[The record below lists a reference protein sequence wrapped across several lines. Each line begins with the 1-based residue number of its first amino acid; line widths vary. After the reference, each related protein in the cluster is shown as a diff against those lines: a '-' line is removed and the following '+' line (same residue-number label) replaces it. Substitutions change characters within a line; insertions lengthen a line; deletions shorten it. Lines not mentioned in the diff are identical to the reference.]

1 MQQKGKAMIEIM
13 SKAEHKK
20 LHTLSFKAATAISYC
35 VEEGIPGEA
44 VTLET
49 RHDSFEVVD
58 REQRYK
64 QIIEIM
70 AEHPERPL
78 SAKEIAVF
86 MHRKGFTP
94 TEERNF
100 SAPRLTELSQKGV
113 VEPCGKIK
121 CLYTGKTVAVYR
133 LIN

>member
-1 MQQKGKAMIEIM
+1 MGRIE
-13 SKAEHKK
+13 E
-20 LHTLSFKAATAISYC
+20 TL
-35 VEEGIPGEA
+35 PGDI
-44 VTLET
+44 VTFNT
-49 RHDSFEVVD
+49 RGDSNEVVD
-58 REQRYK
+58 REKRYK

-70 AEHPERPL
+70 TEHSQRPL

-86 MHRKGFTP
+86 MKRKGYTP
-94 TEERNF
+94 TDERNF
-100 SAPRLTELSQKGV
+100 AAPRLTELSQKGV

>member
-1 MQQKGKAMIEIM
+1 MNSNMQLLTREEH
-13 SKAEHKK
+13 SKI
-20 LHTLSFKAATAISYC
+20 TLGY
-35 VEEGIPGEA
+35 EENIPGEI
-44 VTLET
+44 VTFNT
-49 RHDSFEVVD
+49 RGDSNELVD

-64 QIIEIM
+64 QIIEILS
-70 AEHPERPL
+70 EHSERPL

-86 MHRKGFTP
+86 MHRKGYTP

-133 LIN
+133 LI

>member
-1 MQQKGKAMIEIM
+1 MGRI
-13 SKAEHKK
+13 
-20 LHTLSFKAATAISYC
+20 
-35 VEEGIPGEA
+35 EEGIPGEA
-44 VTLET
+44 ITLGT
-49 RHDSFEVVD
+49 RYDSNEVVD

-64 QIIEIM
+64 QIIGIM
-70 AEHPERPL
+70 TEYSRPL
-78 SAKEIAVF
+78 TAKEIAVF

-113 VEPCGKIK
+113 VEPCGKTK

-133 LIN
+133 LIECHD

>member
-1 MQQKGKAMIEIM
+1 MNSNMQLLTRVEH
-13 SKAEHKK
+13 SKI
-20 LHTLSFKAATAISYC
+20 TLGY
-35 VEEGIPGEA
+35 EENIPGEI
-44 VTLET
+44 VTFNT
-49 RHDSFEVVD
+49 RGDSNELVD

-70 AEHPERPL
+70 SEHSERPL

-86 MHRKGFTP
+86 MHRKGYTP

-133 LIN
+133 LINMQKGV

>member
-1 MQQKGKAMIEIM
+1 MQQKGKEMIESI
-13 SKAEHKK
+13 
-20 LHTLSFKAATAISYC
+20 L
-35 VEEGIPGEA
+35 PGEI
-44 VTLET
+44 VTLKT
-49 RHDSFEVVD
+49 RHDSNEVVD

-64 QIIEIM
+64 QIIEILT
-70 AEHPERPL
+70 EHPERPL